1 VGTALNTG
9 HALYSALTAAGSV
22 VLGELE
28 GLGATTADSSGNA
41 NTLTINASGSGLTW
55 GTDGAGDACLNC
67 AGASLTVAGSLAT
80 PIVLDGTGSYT
91 IWVKCKQT
99 ANDNNGM
106 ICGNENNGGV
116 TAFLAIL
123 SGVLRLRT
131 VTGGTT
137 VDYDFTLPANG
148 STADHIYQ
156 VNYDQPGAKVHAYQ
170 DGTEIG
176 TGQAVASNRGAITIR
191 SVWSGY
197 QGNGTL
203 SFVGRGSLFYLA
215 KGYSGSGSD
224 ATSINSAPYGVFG
237 TPAAGV
243 SNPPFHRSRRLFR
256 RFGSVLV
263 PAGLIFQQ
271 GGELYRGAS
280 VTLVA

>member
-1 VGTALNTG
+1 VAKPASGTALNTG

-137 VDYDFTLPANG
+137 V
-148 STADHIYQ
+148 
-156 VNYDQPGAKVHAYQ
+156 NYDQPGAKVHAYQ